1 MSLEW
6 FSYTTEVWPLLNSE
20 CPEWLMQTFTL
31 KVGFQKIP
39 SPLWTLRMCSSPLPD
54 QFFMTS
60 LSRRFTSF
68 MYILGPSKDS
78 WGALCGFLEFFSTEL
93 PFLWNVLSPHNYH
106 LLQTPWTSI
115 SVRCPCSVRTPLSA
129 LRPGVGLQANN
140 WDGHRVHLPSFP
152 FLRNE
157 SCTDSCSMSENS
169 CFMYLVQ
176 TSSCL
181 RWQRNLGPRTSSR
194 LNRIGF

>member
-1 MSLEW
+1 MINADFYFKGGISENSQPSVNPENVQFSTPWSVFHDMVVTEIHLIYVHLGTEQRLIRSSLW
-6 FSYTTEVWPLLNSE
+6 IS
-20 CPEWLMQTFTL
+20 
-31 KVGFQKIP
+31 GI
-39 SPLWTLRMCSSPLPD
+39 
-54 QFFMTS
+54 
-60 LSRRFTSF
+60 
-68 MYILGPSKDS
+68 
-78 WGALCGFLEFFSTEL
+78 FSTEL

-140 WDGHRVHLPSFP
+140 WDSHRMHLTSFP

-181 RWQRNLGPRTSSR
+181 RWKRNLGPRTSSR
-194 LNRIGF
+194 PNRIGF